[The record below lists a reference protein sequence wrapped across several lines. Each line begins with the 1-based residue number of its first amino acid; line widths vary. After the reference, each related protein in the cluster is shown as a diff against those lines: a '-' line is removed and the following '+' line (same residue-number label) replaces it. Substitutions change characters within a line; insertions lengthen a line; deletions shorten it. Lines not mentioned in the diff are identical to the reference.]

1 MKKYLF
7 LLSVIAGMVS
17 TVLAAPF
24 NEYTVHDDTQQSAIR
39 SDLTKLRALHVIP
52 YEKGDKSQFN
62 ETSALTRKELG
73 YWATSFLVN
82 PENDGT
88 FSYTAEA
95 LNLGILNKT
104 EGTATY
110 QDVMQAYF
118 GKESLKDKDVV
129 ALIEGKETKSI
140 SKKQAV
146 LLLGKMLHRE
156 NGNDLVMK
164 AHVRVGEKGTI
175 TSIQKKENTYFLSVD
190 GIQYEMDKNV
200 YLLHGPTNI
209 KEWNQKQIDTYWLRT
224 SYSNNQ
230 PKTTVVFVEAN
241 QQAFSDN
248 SYSPK
253 EQLND
258 ENQHAFSWE
267 IMIST
272 IIVVVVAVFGLVVW
286 LKLRGRKK
294 D

>member
-253 EQLND
+253 EQLNP